1 MGIFNNLNSYTQEK
15 GENKMNLIDES
26 FEPRKKDNSKKIARI
41 ILIIIALLVIAII
54 GIFVAIV
61 YIQDNTLK
69 LFVDGVINEKVKEMM
84 VVEDDGTVY
93 FPIKDVASYL
103 GYQSYNGEYT
113 DKSEEASK
121 CYIENDNE
129 IANFTL
135 NSNKIYK
142 LTLSNDDANYDY
154 YYAKKPVKAING
166 KLYVTSDALENAFN
180 LSFTYDMD
188 KKKVYIYTMPYLIS
202 SYESRVLD
210 YGYEKI
216 SDNYTNEK
224 SILNSMLIVTKNQ
237 GKSYAVIDLNGNVII
252 EPKYDNI
259 EYLPNSGDFLVQS
272 NNKVGI
278 ISAKKET
285 KIQLLYDSLELVD
298 SDSGLYIAKRDNK
311 YGVID
316 SKGNIKFYIE
326 YDQIGIDNSR
336 FEQNNIKNKY
346 LLDNGMIPARKDKYW
361 GAFDKNGKVI
371 LNFEYDSFGYIA
383 SSNKDAINLLL
394 IPNYNMMVVC
404 QNKKYALV
412 NSSGKTIIQPILD
425 DVYMTINSGKKYYYM
440 NFNDKKINIEE
451 FLDQQGPNSNKNND
465 ENSTTTNTATENS
478 VTENS
483 TTTTGTTTDTNSVS
497 NVTTSETSGTDGN

>member
-1 MGIFNNLNSYTQEK
+1 
-15 GENKMNLIDES
+15 MNLIDES

-69 LFVDGVINEKVKEMM
+69 LFVDGNINEKVKEMM

-142 LTLSNDDANYDY
+142 LTLSNNDANYDY

-237 GKSYAVIDLNGNVII
+237 DKTYAVIDLNGNVII

-278 ISAKKET
+278 ISSKKET

-298 SDSGLYIAKRDNK
+298 SDSGLYIAKKDNK

-316 SKGNIKFYIE
+316 SKGNIKVYIE
-326 YDQIGIDNSR
+326 YDEIGIDNSK

-361 GAFDKNGKVI
+361 GAFDKNGKVV
-371 LNFEYDSFGYIA
+371 LDFVYDSFGYIA

-497 NVTTSETSGTDGN
+497 DVTTSETSGTDGN